1 MPEPSAPDVTRLL
14 LAWRGGDEGALGQ
27 LVPLVYQE
35 LRRLAHAR
43 IRAENPGRTLQ
54 TTALVN
60 EAYLRLVDARKVL
73 WKDRT
78 HFFALCAQ
86 AMRRILVDAARTRG
100 SLKRGGDAVHV
111 PFDEWQ
117 AVSPG
122 RDAELVALDEA
133 LTELAEVEPRKSQ
146 VVELRYFGGL
156 SVEETAEVLKVSPQT
171 VMRDW
176 NMAKL
181 WLVRALRHGPAQEEA
196 KEAL

>member
-14 LAWRGGDEGALGQ
+14 LAWREGDEGALGQ
-27 LVPLVYQE
+27 LVPLVYGE

-43 IRAENPGRTLQ
+43 IRAEDPGRTIQ
-54 TTALVN
+54 TTVLVN
-60 EAYLRLVDARKVL
+60 EAYLRLVDARRVP

-100 SLKRGGDAVHV
+100 SLKRGGDAPRVQ
-111 PFDEWQ
+111 FEEWL

-122 RDAELVALDEA
+122 RDAEFVALDDA
-133 LTELAEVEPRKSQ
+133 LSELAKVEPRKSQ
-146 VVELRYFGGL
+146 VVELRYFGGM

-181 WLVRALRHGPAQEEA
+181 WLLRALRHGPAPEEA
-196 KEAL
+196 KKAP